1 MNLQGVVVKHQVFG
15 EGVINQYDG
24 KKIVVSFPQG
34 ERKFLYPDAFNA
46 FVVAEDATI
55 QAQIMEEIVAAR
67 KAEDEKKQAEEAS
80 RRASTE
86 HRKAADVEQCQRIV
100 SSKSKTNKPVVK
112 SQRVAGKPMVFYVFQ
127 GNTFDSGSRGE
138 YIWAPI
144 SNKDG
149 MSFHHWDRLL
159 DVREGDIILHGDS
172 GMIKAI
178 STARGKCYECKR
190 PEEIKIED
198 LWDTDGRRVDCNYI
212 IIRNPI
218 KTSNHIED
226 ILKYCT
232 VKYAPFDKTGN
243 GNMGYLFEINNDLA
257 RIFVFATLR
266 ANPDLILNKVID
278 NFLQEE

>member
-15 EGVINQYDG
+15 EGVIKQHDV
-24 KKIVVSFPQG
+24 KHIVVSFPQ
-34 ERKFLYPDAFNA
+34 EEKKFVYPDVFNT
-46 FVVAEDATI
+46 FVVAKDATI
-55 QAQIMEEIVAAR
+55 QAQIMGEIVAAR
-67 KAEDEKKQAEEAS
+67 KAENEKKQAEEAS
-80 RRASTE
+80 RRVSAE
-86 HRKAADVEQCQRIV
+86 HRKAADSEQRQKMT
-100 SSKSKTNKPVVK
+100 SSKSKANKPAVK

-127 GNTFDSGSRGE
+127 GNTFESGSRGE

-190 PEEIKIED
+190 PEEIKTED
-198 LWDTDGRRVDCNYI
+198 LWVDDGRRVDCNYI

-218 KTSNHIED
+218 KTSNHTED
-226 ILKYCT
+226 ILKYCN

-257 RIFVFATLR
+257 RIFVLATLR
-266 ANPDLILNKVID
+266 ANPDLIINEEMDK
-278 NFLQEE
+278 FLKEE